1 VKPLINTF
9 PPKQKI
15 FVFSLNPAP
24 NACTFQLIQVRVG
37 RSTLYKLEV
46 KEVFKALIL
55 LSVLVLMGL
64 IFGWQTLI
72 FGFAIGIIIL
82 IWWIVKGNRSPAGL
96 AQDSAQNQASD
107 IDEDSWF
114 IERDARGNRFMIG
127 DPLDTSMQSS
137 DEERAVLVQEMTG
150 NGKIQ
155 LPSSTL
161 AMRSR
166 VLNDPDFLTTSE
178 GIEMMNAL
186 GGGAYDSVNDR
197 VSNWQTNDF
206 RRLGIEFLTF
216 ELT

>member
-1 VKPLINTF
+1 M
-9 PPKQKI
+9 
-15 FVFSLNPAP
+15 
-24 NACTFQLIQVRVG
+24 
-37 RSTLYKLEV
+37 
-46 KEVFKALIL
+46 FKALIL

-150 NGKIQ
+150 NGEIQ